1 MGGTAMLSRLTDT
14 RMWARVLSRAAALS
28 IAITLVAFV
37 AIGARAYATDVSII
51 EGEMV
56 SVARWLDAHTA
67 PGDLIAAHD
76 IGAIGYF
83 ARRPL
88 LDLAGLVSPEVIP
101 FIRDEARLGALM
113 RQRGAAYVVTF
124 PSWYPRLTDG
134 LGSSAFAG
142 SSQAPEHLTVY
153 RLP

>member
-1 MGGTAMLSRLTDT
+1 MSPSSK
-14 RMWARVLSRAAALS
+14 ARWC
-28 IAITLVAFV
+28 
-37 AIGARAYATDVSII
+37 
-51 EGEMV
+51 

-67 PGDLIAAHD
+67 PRDLIAAHD

-101 FIRDEARLGALM
+101 FIRDEARLHALM
-113 RQRGAAYVVTF
+113 RQRGAAYLVTF
-124 PSWYPRLTDG
+124 PSWYPHLTDS
-134 LGSSAFAG
+134 LGALSLRALRS
-142 SSQAPEHLTVY
+142 APEHLTVY